1 MTGVAR
7 DITERKITEETL
19 RKSESEL
26 RFLSS
31 ELLAAQELER
41 KKLAAELH
49 DSLGSSL
56 TAIKISIEHTLN
68 RMLKGEAEPALL
80 EKSISLTKNTMED
93 VRRMIMDL
101 RPSVLDDLGL
111 IETI

>member
-7 DITERKITEETL
+7 DITERKITEEAL

-31 ELLAAQELER
+31 KLLAAQELER

-56 TAIKISIEHTLN
+56 TAIKISIEHALN
-68 RMLKGEAEPALL
+68 RMLKGEAEPAC
-80 EKSISLTKNTMED
+80 SKN
-93 VRRMIMDL
+93 RFH
-101 RPSVLDDLGL
+101 
-111 IETI
+111 